1 MEALTGRPS
10 DLSGRLDKEKR
21 VYDLLD
27 RLDVSYQQAD
37 HPPLITM
44 SARAEVERLFQAIVC
59 KNLFLRDARG
69 SHFYLLVIL
78 GDKRFKTS
86 DISRQIGSSRLS
98 FAPAE
103 DLERLL
109 DIAPGSVS
117 VLGLMNDREN
127 QVQLLLD
134 RAVPEDEFLLCHP
147 CVNTSSLKLRSKDL
161 LEKILPTLRHQP
173 VFVHVAGD

>member
-1 MEALTGRPS
+1 MEALTGRPP

-27 RLDVSYQQAD
+27 RLDVSYQRAD
-37 HPPLITM
+37 HPPLMTM
-44 SARAEVERLFQAIVC
+44 AARAEVERLFQAIVC

-86 DISRQIGSSRLS
+86 DISRQIGNSRLS

-161 LEKILPTLRHQP
+161 MEKILPALRHQP
-173 VFVHVAGD
+173 VFVHVAAD